1 LWSVTGKCLK
11 VLEGRSR
18 PYWTSNDGLG
28 HDLNFGDIYV
38 HICTY
43 IYIHMFFFKI
53 YIHMCIYIYTHYISK
68 AAYKTLPWGYNQH
81 WDHVGYI
88 TKIEPLKQV
97 WLMDNHNM

>member
-1 LWSVTGKCLK
+1 
-11 VLEGRSR
+11 
-18 PYWTSNDGLG
+18 
-28 HDLNFGDIYV
+28 
-38 HICTY
+38 
-43 IYIHMFFFKI
+43 
-53 YIHMCIYIYTHYISK
+53 MCIYIYTHYISN